1 MRYFIIAGEASGDLH
16 GSDLVR
22 EIKLKDSEAEF
33 VGFGGDLMQTEGV
46 DIVKHYSDMAF
57 MGIVAVLKNIGQ
69 IRRNFKHAY
78 QAIDNFKPDVVILI
92 DYPGF
97 NLRIA
102 KYTSQKKYKTYYYIS
117 PKVWAWKKGRVKQ
130 IKQYVDRMFTIFPF
144 ETEFYSNYDYNV
156 DYVGNPTVDQMAR
169 VLDSDQELTL
179 FKSSYCVDEN
189 EKIIALLPGSRKQEI
204 SRILPEML
212 NVVDRFKDYRFIVTG
227 APGIDKDYYS
237 KFIDGY
243 NVDLI
248 FDETYNV
255 LRSSSAAVVASGTA
269 TLETAVLNV
278 PQVVVYKAELGQ
290 GALFLKN
297 YILKIRFFSLVNIIV
312 DREIVKELF
321 QKEFNSIELEEQ
333 LKAIL
338 SGSGREQLLKDY
350 EEMRDLLGVPGAPV
364 RAAQLIIESLF

>member
-22 EIKLKDSEAEF
+22 EIKLKDPEAQF

-57 MGIVAVLKNIGQ
+57 MGIVAVLKNLGQ
-69 IRRNFKHAY
+69 IRRNFKLAY
-78 QAIDNFKPDVVILI
+78 EAIDSFNPDVVILI

-102 KYTSQKKYKTYYYIS
+102 KYTFQKKCKTYYYIS

-130 IKQYVDRMFTIFPF
+130 IKKYVDRMFTIFPF
-144 ETEFYSNYDYNV
+144 ETEFYSDYNYSV

-169 VLDSDQELTL
+169 VKSDDQELKR
-179 FKSSYCVDEN
+179 FQSSYDIE
-189 EKIIALLPGSRKQEI
+189 EDQKIIALLPGSRKQEI

-212 NVVDRFKDYRFIVTG
+212 NVVDRFKDYRFIITG
-227 APGIDKDYYS
+227 APGIDEDYYS
-237 KFIDGY
+237 KFIGNY
-243 NVDLI
+243 KIELVFN
-248 FDETYNV
+248 ETYSV
-255 LRSSSAAVVASGTA
+255 LRSSVAAVVASGTA
-269 TLETAVLNV
+269 TLETAVLNI

-297 YILKIRFFSLVNIIV
+297 YILKIKFFSLVNIIV

-321 QKEFNSIELEEQ
+321 QKEFNPDELEKQ
-333 LKAIL
+333 LKTIL
-338 SGSGREQLLKDY
+338 SGTGRDQLLTDY
-350 EEMRDLLGVPGAPV
+350 KEMRDRLGAPGAPV
-364 RAAQLIIESLF
+364 RAAKLIVESLL